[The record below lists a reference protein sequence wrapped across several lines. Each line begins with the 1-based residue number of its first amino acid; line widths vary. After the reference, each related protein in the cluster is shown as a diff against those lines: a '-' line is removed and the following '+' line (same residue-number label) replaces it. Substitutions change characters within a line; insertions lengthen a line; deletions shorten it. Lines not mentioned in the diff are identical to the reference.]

1 LWHKLRWKGA
11 QEAMNSKTVWMLILF
26 ILASVHPTEAQQSKK
41 IPRIGYL
48 ANDSHAPTREAF
60 RQGLSDFGYVEGQTI
75 KIEWRFTEGKP
86 GGFPEFAAELV
97 RLKVDVIVAGASGA
111 VSFLQRAT
119 RTIPIVLTGYGGDA
133 VADGIVASFA
143 RPGGNVTGLVTLAP
157 DLSGKQLEL
166 LKETLPKLHRVA
178 VMWNPDDSG
187 ARPQWEETQTVAR
200 ALGIQLLSLEIRTAD
215 ELDKVMEAATRGP
228 PTDALMV
235 LRGGLSYLL
244 RKQIAAL
251 AEKNRLPGIYFAGEF
266 AESGGLMSYSPNN
279 DAQYRR
285 AAYYVD
291 RILKGAKPADLPIE
305 APTKLELVINLKAAK
320 QIGLTIPPNVLARA
334 DKVIK

>member
-1 LWHKLRWKGA
+1 MKKKILLLA
-11 QEAMNSKTVWMLILF
+11 LCAML
-26 ILASVHPTEAQQSKK
+26 LALYVPAEAQQPKK
-41 IPRIGYL
+41 IPQIGYL
-48 ANDSHAPTREAF
+48 ANDSHAPTRETF

-75 KIEWRFTEGKP
+75 QIEWRFTEGKP

-119 RTIPIVLTGYGGDA
+119 RTIPIVMTGYGGDP
-133 VADGIVASFA
+133 VADGIVTSFA
-143 RPGGNVTGLVTLAP
+143 RPGGNITGLVTLAP

-166 LKETLPKLHRVA
+166 LKEIVPKLSRVA
-178 VMWNPDDSG
+178 VMRNPDDSG
-187 ARPQWEETQTVAR
+187 AQLQWERTQTAAR
-200 ALGIQLLSLEIRTAD
+200 ALGLQLLSLEIRSVS
-215 ELDKVMEAATRGP
+215 ELDKSMEAATRGRV
-228 PTDALMV
+228 DALMV

-244 RKQIAAL
+244 RKQIVVL

-266 AESGGLMSYSPNN
+266 VEAGGLMSYSSIN

-291 RILKGAKPADLPIE
+291 RILKEAKPADLPIE
-305 APTKLELVINLKAAK
+305 APTKFELVINLKAAK
-320 QIGLTIPPNVLARA
+320 QISLTIPPSVLARA
-334 DKVIK
+334 DKVIR